1 MLIAIFLLTIV
12 HPGYIL
18 VGPESHLPS
27 RKEKKTL
34 RKATKQEKKA
44 TKEEKKTR
52 KDSTKKAWYI
62 KSANSHEK
70 ELVDVEQ
77 GPGTRD

>member
-18 VGPESHLPS
+18 VGPESHFPS
-27 RKEKKTL
+27 RKEKKAT
-34 RKATKQEKKA
+34 RKARKQEKKA
-44 TKEEKKTR
+44 RKEEKKAR
-52 KDSTKKAWYI
+52 KELTKRAWYS
-62 KSANSHEK
+62 KGANSHEN

-77 GPGTRD
+77 GPGARD